1 MGLTGGIGSG
11 KSLVANKLKALGA
24 GVVDADEIAHSLTDS
39 KGAAMPAILAAFGAG
54 AARPDGSLDRAAMR
68 QAVFSDPSAKIR
80 LEAILHPM
88 IRAES
93 DVQAA
98 QLDAPY
104 LVFAVP
110 LLIESG
116 NWQRRVD
123 RVLVVDCAPETQI
136 ARTMQ
141 RSGLTRAQVL
151 AIMANQTTRR
161 TRLRAAD
168 DVIVNE
174 SSPSALDAPL
184 LALHQR
190 YLSTKP

>member
-1 MGLTGGIGSG
+1 
-11 KSLVANKLKALGA
+11 
-24 GVVDADEIAHSLTDS
+24 
-39 KGAAMPAILAAFGAG
+39 MPAILAAFGAG